1 MKQNSDPIN
10 NFTIT
15 TFNITSHRKYINVTL
30 NLTHIRRD
38 NDCFTAIRTGDII
51 SHKCYGG
58 NGEGKVKF

>member
-1 MKQNSDPIN
+1 MKQNTDPIN
-10 NFTIT
+10 NLTIT
-15 TFNITSHRKYINVTL
+15 TFNITSHRKYINITF

-58 NGEGKVKF
+58 NG